1 MGICHFCGAEYE
13 DDFCEACGSSE
24 QAMKHAYAVEQ
35 ADNHRDMQR
44 EEEMIR
50 GSKSTS

>member
-1 MGICHFCGAEYE
+1 MLGVMSICHFCGEE
-13 DDFCEACGSSE
+13 FDPDGGFCEACGSSE

-44 EEEMIR
+44 EEAAD
-50 GSKSTS
+50 